1 LPTYVTAPR
10 ASQVPRPIDKARPG
24 EWTGSAMVEAA
35 QEMRDASAAQA
46 AEIAA
51 VEAAYDD
58 ITAEIPVITADYDR
72 RAVNQ

>member
-1 LPTYVTAPR
+1 
-10 ASQVPRPIDKARPG
+10 
-24 EWTGSAMVEAA
+24 
-35 QEMRDASAAQA
+35 MRDASAAQA